1 MIKEQRKYCYGI
13 YTLMFLLMCIVAFL
27 PFFTE
32 GKSFVWGAGVEDG
45 LSQHFSALAYYGEA
59 LREFFRNLLAGHPK
73 LVMWDMSLG
82 YCAEI
87 FSMDLFR
94 QRIQKPCMIS

>member
-1 MIKEQRKYCYGI
+1 MIKEQRKYCYGV

-45 LSQHFSALAYYGEA
+45 LSQAFFSISILWGSTK
-59 LREFFRNLLAGHPK
+59 R
-73 LVMWDMSLG
+73 
-82 YCAEI
+82 I
-87 FSMDLFR
+87 F
-94 QRIQKPCMIS
+94 P

>member
-1 MIKEQRKYCYGI
+1 MIKEQRKYCYGV

-45 LSQHFSALAYYGEA
+45 FFSISILWGSTK
-59 LREFFRNLLAGHPK
+59 R
-73 LVMWDMSLG
+73 
-82 YCAEI
+82 I
-87 FSMDLFR
+87 F
-94 QRIQKPCMIS
+94 P